1 MARFLTTE
9 DIDLKPDAYVPLD
22 LIYKE
27 PKFQSNII
35 HGLAT
40 RGPKM
45 KNTKS
50 AIASLLLNR
59 FLGNFNIMFLLWMAS
74 AERILVP
81 I

>member
-22 LIYKE
+22 LIYQE

-59 FLGNFNIMFLLWMAS
+59 FLGN
-74 AERILVP
+74 LVHTC
-81 I
+81 IALVVGFCGAHQIC